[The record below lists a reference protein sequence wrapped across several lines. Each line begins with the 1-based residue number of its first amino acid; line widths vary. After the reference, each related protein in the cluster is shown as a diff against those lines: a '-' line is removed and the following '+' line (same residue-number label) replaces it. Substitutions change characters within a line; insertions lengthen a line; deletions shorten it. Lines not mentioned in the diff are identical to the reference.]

1 MGPPGGLLASGSE
14 DMTVR
19 VWEVESSR
27 LVWVLVGHTSGVCA
41 LAGLPGGLVASG
53 LEDGA
58 IVIWRVAGALDL

>member
-1 MGPPGGLLASGSE
+1 M
-14 DMTVR
+14 R

>member
-1 MGPPGGLLASGSE
+1 
-14 DMTVR
+14 MTVR

-27 LVWVLVGHTSGVCA
+27 LVWVLVGHTSTHQHT